1 MSATN
6 CLFQFWTWRRNGIEF
21 KPTDCDLYYCLLDSS
36 VRFGGGEFTLSN
48 KWLMNLLGV
57 SLRQLQLSRER
68 LHDQGL
74 ISYKNGSQTSTPRYE
89 INDISEV
96 KHPDQLRASSTIQST
111 DQSTVQSSTQS
122 TDGSTDQSS
131 ETSTKLVKK
140 KSKSKNKKHIDI
152 FVDRTLLPESLRG
165 DETVK
170 ALKGYLEHRRAKG
183 AKNYTDQGLDKLL
196 NLLTGWESESAGK
209 AAASLDHSVLN
220 NWVGCFE
227 KKDFGV
233 AVPAKTKNKIPSW
246 KLDEVIGGL
255 QNELL
260 RTHGKEERERISLQ
274 IKELKAQRDD

>member
-1 MSATN
+1 
-6 CLFQFWTWRRNGIEF
+6 
-21 KPTDCDLYYCLLDSS
+21 
-36 VRFGGGEFTLSN
+36 
-48 KWLMNLLGV
+48 
-57 SLRQLQLSRER
+57 
-68 LHDQGL
+68 
-74 ISYKNGSQTSTPRYE
+74 
-89 INDISEV
+89 
-96 KHPDQLRASSTIQST
+96 
-111 DQSTVQSSTQS
+111 
-122 TDGSTDQSS
+122 
-131 ETSTKLVKK
+131 LVKK

-196 NLLTGWESESAGK
+196 KLLTGWESESAGK

-255 QNELL
+255 QDELL
-260 RTHGKEERERISLQ
+260 RTHSKEERERISLQ